1 MPKQTFY
8 KLPLEKQERILAAA
22 KREFTHARYEDAS
35 INQIIRE
42 ASIPRGSFYQ
52 YFEDKQD
59 IFLYFLKDYR
69 REILLSFSQRL
80 RSLSG
85 NFFATVDAFIADFIE
100 EAYLEP
106 EHGFRMILS
115 ESWIFELIWKDL
127 VEQEPED
134 VDVLRLRQE
143 DCIAVD
149 WSLLDLRDREEID
162 IFVHILGA
170 VVQDSLRD
178 VFLGNEMTLSEAK
191 KLFHERLDC
200 LRRHFEKRGA
210 CLG

>member
-1 MPKQTFY
+1 MPKPTFY
-8 KLPLEKQERILAAA
+8 KLPQEKQERILAAA

-42 ASIPRGSFYQ
+42 AGIPRGSFYQ

-85 NFFATVDAFIADFIE
+85 NFFATVDMFIADFIE
-100 EAYLEP
+100 EAYQKP
-106 EHGFRMILS
+106 ESGFRVILS

-127 VEQEPED
+127 VEREPED
-134 VDVLRLRQE
+134 ASVRRLRQE
-143 DCIAVD
+143 DSIVVD
-149 WSLLDLRDREEID
+149 WSLLDLRDQDEID
-162 IFVHILGA
+162 IFIHILGA

-178 VFLGNEMTLSEAK
+178 VFMGNEVSLAEAK
-191 KLFHERLDC
+191 KLFHDRLDC
-200 LRRHFEKRGA
+200 LRRHYEKRVQQ
-210 CLG
+210 

>member
-1 MPKQTFY
+1 MPKPTFY
-8 KLPLEKQERILAAA
+8 KLPQEKQERILAAA

-42 ASIPRGSFYQ
+42 AGIPRGSFYQ

-85 NFFATVDAFIADFIE
+85 NFFATVDMFIADFIE
-100 EAYLEP
+100 EAYQKP
-106 EHGFRMILS
+106 ESGFRVILS

-127 VEQEPED
+127 VERGPED
-134 VDVLRLRQE
+134 ASVRRLRQE
-143 DCIAVD
+143 DSIVVD
-149 WSLLDLRDREEID
+149 WSLLDLRDQDEID
-162 IFVHILGA
+162 IFIHILGA

-178 VFLGNEMTLSEAK
+178 VFMGNEVSLAEAK
-191 KLFHERLDC
+191 KLFHDRLDC
-200 LRRHFEKRGA
+200 LRRHYEKRVQQ
-210 CLG
+210 

>member
-1 MPKQTFY
+1 MPKPTFY
-8 KLPLEKQERILAAA
+8 KLPQEKQERILAAA

-42 ASIPRGSFYQ
+42 AGIPRGSFYQ

-85 NFFATVDAFIADFIE
+85 NFFATVDMFIADFIE
-100 EAYLEP
+100 EAYQKP
-106 EHGFRMILS
+106 ESGFRVILS

-127 VEQEPED
+127 VEREPED
-134 VDVLRLRQE
+134 ASVRRLRQE
-143 DCIAVD
+143 DSIVVD
-149 WSLLDLRDREEID
+149 WSLLDLRDQDEID
-162 IFVHILGA
+162 IFIHILGA

-178 VFLGNEMTLSEAK
+178 VFMGNEVSLTEAK
-191 KLFHERLDC
+191 KLFHDRLDC
-200 LRRHFEKRGA
+200 LRRHYEKRVQQ
-210 CLG
+210 

>member
-8 KLPLEKQERILAAA
+8 KLPQEKQERILAAA
-22 KREFTHARYEDAS
+22 KREFTHARYDDAS
-35 INQIIRE
+35 INQIVRE
-42 ASIPRGSFYQ
+42 SGIPRGSFYQ

-85 NFFATVDAFIADFIE
+85 NFFATVDVFIADFIE
-100 EAYLEP
+100 EAYQKP
-106 EHGFRMILS
+106 ERGFRMILS

-127 VEQEPED
+127 VEREPED
-134 VDVLRLRQE
+134 ANVRRLRQE
-143 DCIAVD
+143 DSIVVD
-149 WSLLDLRDREEID
+149 WSLLDLRDQEEID
-162 IFVHILGA
+162 IFIHILGA

-178 VFLGNEMTLSEAK
+178 VFMGNEVPLAEAK
-191 KLFHERLDC
+191 KIFHERLDC
-200 LRRHFEKRGA
+200 LRRHYEKRVQQ
-210 CLG
+210 

>member
-1 MPKQTFY
+1 MPKPTFY
-8 KLPLEKQERILAAA
+8 KLPQEKQERILAAA

-42 ASIPRGSFYQ
+42 AGIPRGSFYQ

-69 REILLSFSQRL
+69 REILLCFSQRL

-85 NFFATVDAFIADFIE
+85 NFFATVDMFIADFIE
-100 EAYLEP
+100 EAYQKP
-106 EHGFRMILS
+106 ESGFRVILS

-127 VEQEPED
+127 VEREPED
-134 VDVLRLRQE
+134 ASVRRLRQE
-143 DCIAVD
+143 DSIVVD
-149 WSLLDLRDREEID
+149 WSLLDLRDQDEID
-162 IFVHILGA
+162 IFIHILGA

-178 VFLGNEMTLSEAK
+178 VFMGNEVSLAEAK
-191 KLFHERLDC
+191 KLFHDRLDC
-200 LRRHFEKRGA
+200 LRRHYEKRVQQ
-210 CLG
+210 

>member
-1 MPKQTFY
+1 M
-8 KLPLEKQERILAAA
+8 
-22 KREFTHARYEDAS
+22 
-35 INQIIRE
+35 
-42 ASIPRGSFYQ
+42 
-52 YFEDKQD
+52 
-59 IFLYFLKDYR
+59 
-69 REILLSFSQRL
+69 LSFSQRL

-210 CLG
+210 